1 MMKKRL
7 ANIRTVIASSPGI
20 WWLITLLLP
29 VIYYTMLMASL
40 VIRFGNLPN
49 YITFYDWGRN
59 VMRIL
64 ESTPSLNDSIS
75 IIKDEWLLEIGY
87 MNYDFGTGISEW
99 SLFIVPVKVIIVT
112 VLGALVATN
121 FLLLRSPRVCP
132 KDISIQAS
140 TLQTRA
146 SGTATG
152 LGAAL
157 VATASVSLSWV
168 VCCSTPTW
176 VVGLSM
182 LGLGASTALWLEPLG
197 SWLNAAGFLIL
208 VSVCLI
214 LAGQKYDANNLRL
227 ERGSQR

>member
-1 MMKKRL
+1 MKSRL
-7 ANIRTVIASSPGI
+7 ANIYTVIASSLGL
-20 WWLITLLLP
+20 WCSITLILP
-29 VIYYTMLMASL
+29 LVYYIALMASL

-64 ESTPSLNDSIS
+64 DSTPSIRDSIS

-99 SLFIVPVKVIIVT
+99 SLFIVPVKVFIVIA
-112 VLGALVATN
+112 LGALVATN
-121 FLLLRSPRVCP
+121 FLLLRSL
-132 KDISIQAS
+132 QACFKS
-140 TLQTRA
+140 NSLPMNFSYKRA

-197 SWLNAAGFLIL
+197 SWMNALGFIIL
-208 VSVCLI
+208 VSACLT
-214 LAGQKYDANNLRL
+214 LAGQKNDAETLRL
-227 ERGSQR
+227 ERTS